1 MSSFLQTLERHQ
13 LKLQPTS
20 VETLQVNLTKL
31 CNQACRH
38 CHVDSSPK
46 RTEVLGDDHFE
57 KVIALLQAPQ
67 IKTLDLTGGAPELH
81 PRFRELIE
89 RVAGLGKKIMVRHNL
104 TVAFD
109 PHPQTG
115 ESMLWVHEFFQKHK
129 VSLVSSLPYYR
140 EFLTDRQRGQGVFK
154 KSILGLQTLNQLG
167 YGVAGSGLE
176 INLVYNPVGHYLPP
190 EQTALEAEYK
200 KELKQNFNIVF
211 NNLFAITNLPVKR
224 FKDDLQRNG
233 QLEDYMEK
241 LINAFNP
248 QAALGVMCRSML
260 SVSWDGKVY
269 DCDFNQMLE
278 MQARTLDKVTVSLD
292 NFNIESFLNRN
303 ILWADHCYG
312 CTAGAGSSCGG
323 TTT

>member
-1 MSSFLQTLERHQ
+1 MNFTLMLKKHNLNLKPMS
-13 LKLQPTS
+13 
-20 VETLQVNLTKL
+20 VDTLQVNLTKL

-46 RTEVLGDDHFE
+46 RTEALGDEHLD
-57 KVIALLQAPQ
+57 KVIELLMRPE

-81 PRFRELIE
+81 PRFKELIE
-89 RVAGLGKKIMVRHNL
+89 RVSVLGKKIIVRHNL

-115 ESMLWVHEFFQKHK
+115 ESMMWVHEFFKTHK

-167 YGVAGSGLE
+167 YGVEGTGFE

-190 EQTALEAEYK
+190 EQSGLEVEYK
-200 KELKQNFNIVF
+200 KELKQNFNIAF

-224 FKDDLQRNG
+224 FKEDLARNN
-233 QLEDYMEK
+233 QLEEYMEK

-260 SVSWDGKVY
+260 SISWDGKVY

-278 MQARTLDKVTVSLD
+278 MQSHTSDKKAVSLD
-292 NFNIESFLNRN
+292 NFNIDTFLKRD
-303 ILWADHCYG
+303 ILWGDHCYG

-323 TTT
+323 TIA

>member
-1 MSSFLQTLERHQ
+1 MLTFSKK
-13 LKLQPTS
+13 LKAENLDLFPLS
-20 VETLQVNLTKL
+20 VDTLQVNLTKL

-46 RTEVLGDDHFE
+46 RTESLGDTHLE
-57 KVIALLQAPQ
+57 KVIELMQAPQ

-81 PRFRELIE
+81 PRFRELVE
-89 RVAGLGKKIMVRHNL
+89 RVTSLGKKVMVRHNL

-115 ESMLWVHEFFQKHK
+115 ESMLWVHEFFKAYK

-167 YGVAGSGLE
+167 YGAEGGELE

-190 EQTALEAEYK
+190 EQKGLELEYK
-200 KELKQNFNIVF
+200 KELKANFNIVF

-224 FKDDLQRNG
+224 FKDDLTRSG
-233 QLEDYMEK
+233 KLEEYMEK
-241 LINAFNP
+241 LITTFNP
-248 QAALGVMCRSML
+248 QAAQGVMCRSMI
-260 SVSWDGKVY
+260 SVSWDGKIY

-278 MQARTLDKVTVSLD
+278 MQSRISDKSAVTLD
-292 NFNIESFLNRN
+292 NFNIDSFLKRN

-323 TTT
+323 STT

>member
-1 MSSFLQTLERHQ
+1 MNFTSMLDRHQ
-13 LKLQPTS
+13 LQLTPQS
-20 VETLQVNLTKL
+20 IDTLQVNLTKL

-46 RTEVLGDDHFE
+46 RTEALGDAHFE
-57 KVIALLQAPQ
+57 KVIALLQVPQ

-115 ESMLWVHEFFQKHK
+115 ESMLWLHEFFQKHK

-154 KSILGLQTLNQLG
+154 KSILGLQTLNHLG

-190 EQTALEAEYK
+190 EQSGLEAEYK

-211 NNLFAITNLPVKR
+211 NNLCAITNLPVKR

-278 MQARTLDKVTVSLD
+278 MQARTLDKVAVSLD

>member
-1 MSSFLQTLERHQ
+1 MKFSSMLETHR
-13 LKLQPTS
+13 LNLNPTS
-20 VETLQVNLTKL
+20 VDTLQVNLTKL

-46 RTEVLGDDHFE
+46 RTEALGDAHFE

-89 RVAGLGKKIMVRHNL
+89 RASASGKKIIVRHNL

-109 PHPQTG
+109 PHPQTCA
-115 ESMLWVHEFFQKHK
+115 SMLWLHEFFQKHK

-154 KSILGLQTLNQLG
+154 KSILGLQTLNKLG
-167 YGVAGSGLE
+167 YGIEGTGLE

-190 EQTALEAEYK
+190 EQSGLELEYK
-200 KELKQNFNIVF
+200 KELKAQFDISFNH
-211 NNLFAITNLPVKR
+211 LFAITNLPVKR
-224 FKDDLQRNG
+224 FKDDLVRNN
-233 QLEDYMEK
+233 QLEEYMEK

-260 SVSWDGKVY
+260 SVSWDGKIY

-278 MQARTLDKVTVSLD
+278 MQSRTVDKVAVSLD
-292 NFNIESFLNRN
+292 NFNIESFLKRN

>member
-1 MSSFLQTLERHQ
+1 MNFSSMLEKHNLHLAPQ
-13 LKLQPTS
+13 S

-46 RTEVLGDDHFE
+46 RTEALGDAHFE

-89 RVAGLGKKIMVRHNL
+89 RVSGLGKKIMVRHNL

-115 ESMLWVHEFFQKHK
+115 ESMLWLHEFFRDHK
-129 VSLVSSLPYYR
+129 ISLVSSLPYYR

-190 EQTALEAEYK
+190 EQSGLEAEYK

-278 MQARTLDKVTVSLD
+278 MQARTLDKVAVSLD